1 MKTVWAICEGD
12 GIGGYCLY
20 EQTSLRK
27 MKEGDGGTFRCI
39 KHGSI
44 LEYAGA
50 KYDGMTRAQV
60 RAAIK
65 KETEK

>member
-1 MKTVWAICEGD
+1 MTTWAICEGD

-20 EQTSLRK
+20 EQASLRK
-27 MKEGDGGTFRCI
+27 MKESGGVFRCI

-44 LEYAGA
+44 LEFAGD
-50 KYDGMTRAQV
+50 KYNGMTRKQV

-65 KETEK
+65 KETER